1 MKSVQFSVASR
12 LDGDAAIIFPKGYL
26 NNLSGESLV
35 KECSL
40 YIGKGITK
48 IVVNFSETDLV
59 NSIGISL
66 LLQIIED
73 LRNIKGTI
81 CCTNMSKFLRET
93 FEMLGLIQH
102 MRVFP
107 GEKDALECF
116 TEKLGHIRAANR
128 AFNVPQVFN
137 YL

>member
-1 MKSVQFSVASR
+1 MKSVQFKVVSR
-12 LDGDAAIIFPKGYL
+12 LAGDAAVIYPKGYL

-35 KECSL
+35 IECGM

-48 IVVNFSETDLV
+48 IVVNFGETDLI

-81 CCTNMSKFLRET
+81 CFTNMSKFLRDT
-93 FEMLGLIQH
+93 FEMLGLMQH
-102 MRVFP
+102 MIVFP
-107 GEKDALECF
+107 VESDAL
-116 TEKLGHIRAANR
+116 K
-128 AFNVPQVFN
+128 
-137 YL
+137 YLKAGTV

>member
-1 MKSVQFSVASR
+1 VVSR
-12 LDGDAAIIFPKGYL
+12 LDGDAAIIYPKGYL

-35 KECSL
+35 IECGI

-48 IVVNFSETDLV
+48 IVVNFGETSLI

-81 CCTNMSKFLRET
+81 CCTNMSKFLKDT
-93 FEMLGLIQH
+93 FEMLGLMKH
-102 MRVFP
+102 MSVFP
-107 GEKDALECF
+107 TETEAL
-116 TEKLGHIRAANR
+116 K
-128 AFNVPQVFN
+128 
-137 YL
+137 YLRSGKK

>member
-1 MKSVQFSVASR
+1 MKSVPFSVVSR
-12 LDGDAAIIFPKGYL
+12 LEGDAAVIYPKGYL

-35 KECSL
+35 VECGL

-48 IVVNFSETDLV
+48 IVVNFSETDLI
-59 NSIGISL
+59 NSIGISM

-73 LRNIKGTI
+73 LKNIKGTI
-81 CCTNMSKFLRET
+81 CCTNMSKFLRDT

-107 GEKDALECF
+107 VESDAL
-116 TEKLGHIRAANR
+116 K
-128 AFNVPQVFN
+128 
-137 YL
+137 YLNAGKV

>member
-1 MKSVQFSVASR
+1 MKSDQFSVVSR
-12 LDGDAAIIFPKGYL
+12 LDGDAAIIYPKGYL

-35 KECSL
+35 IECGI

-48 IVVNFSETDLV
+48 IVVNFGETNLI

-81 CCTNMSKFLRET
+81 CCTNMSKFLKDT
-93 FEMLGLIQH
+93 FEMLGLMQH
-102 MRVFP
+102 MLVFP
-107 GEKDALECF
+107 LESDAL
-116 TEKLGHIRAANR
+116 K
-128 AFNVPQVFN
+128 
-137 YL
+137 YLQSGEV

>member
-1 MKSVQFSVASR
+1 VKSAQFSVVSR
-12 LDGDAAIIFPKGYL
+12 LEGDAAIIYPKGYL

-35 KECSL
+35 IECGI

-48 IVVNFSETDLV
+48 IVVNFSETDLI
-59 NSIGISL
+59 NSIGISM

-81 CCTNMSKFLRET
+81 CCTNMTKFLRDT

-102 MRVFP
+102 MLVFP
-107 GEKDALECF
+107 VESDALKYLKAR
-116 TEKLGHIRAANR
+116 KL
-128 AFNVPQVFN
+128 
-137 YL
+137 

>member
-1 MKSVQFSVASR
+1 MKSAQFSVVSR
-12 LDGDAAIIFPKGYL
+12 LEGDAAIIYPKGYL

-35 KECSL
+35 IECGI

-48 IVVNFSETDLV
+48 IVVNFSETDLI
-59 NSIGISL
+59 NSIGISM

-81 CCTNMSKFLRET
+81 CCTNMTKFLRDT

-102 MRVFP
+102 MLVFP
-107 GEKDALECF
+107 VESDALKYLKAR
-116 TEKLGHIRAANR
+116 KL
-128 AFNVPQVFN
+128 
-137 YL
+137 

>member
-1 MKSVQFSVASR
+1 MKSVQFKVVSR
-12 LDGDAAIIFPKGYL
+12 LAGDAAVIYPKGYL

-35 KECSL
+35 VECGM

-48 IVVNFSETDLV
+48 IVVNFGETDLI

-81 CCTNMSKFLRET
+81 CCTNMSKFLRDT
-93 FEMLGLIQH
+93 FEMLGLIQY
-102 MRVFP
+102 MQIFP
-107 GEKDALECF
+107 VESDAL
-116 TEKLGHIRAANR
+116 
-128 AFNVPQVFN
+128 N
-137 YL
+137 YLKAGTV

>member
-1 MKSVQFSVASR
+1 MKTMQFSVTSR
-12 LDGDAAIIFPKGYL
+12 LEGDAAVIYPKGYL

-35 KECSL
+35 IECGT
-40 YIGKGITK
+40 YIGRGITK
-48 IVVNFSETDLV
+48 IVVNFSQTDLI

-81 CCTNMSKFLRET
+81 CCTNMSKFLRDT

-107 GEKDALECF
+107 VESDAL
-116 TEKLGHIRAANR
+116 K
-128 AFNVPQVFN
+128 
-137 YL
+137 YLNAGKV

>member
-1 MKSVQFSVASR
+1 MKSVPFSVVSR
-12 LDGDAAIIFPKGYL
+12 LEGDAAVIYPKGYL

-35 KECSL
+35 IECGI

-48 IVVNFSETDLV
+48 IVVNFSETDLI

-81 CCTNMSKFLRET
+81 CCTNMSKFLRDT
-93 FEMLGLIQH
+93 FEMLGLMQH
-102 MRVFP
+102 MLVFP
-107 GEKDALECF
+107 VEEDAL
-116 TEKLGHIRAANR
+116 K
-128 AFNVPQVFN
+128 
-137 YL
+137 YLKSGKV